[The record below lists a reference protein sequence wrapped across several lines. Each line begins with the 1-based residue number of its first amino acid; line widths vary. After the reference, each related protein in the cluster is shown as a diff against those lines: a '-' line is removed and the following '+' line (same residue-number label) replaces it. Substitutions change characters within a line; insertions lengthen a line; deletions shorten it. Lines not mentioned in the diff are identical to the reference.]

1 MNAKELKNELNDK
14 RIRKPEIVRLVTEI
28 TSKPDLVNTLLEEMF
43 LADAKGNNFNAS
55 WLLDHVLR
63 KELALIYPYLN
74 LFCKS
79 ISSLKNES
87 NLRPVAHIIEMLVL
101 QYYVKRD
108 KNLITILKKI
118 QLEQLTTTCF
128 DWLIGDHKIATQ
140 VFCTTAL
147 YHLGTT
153 FNWVHPELIGILE
166 NKMDK
171 GSTGFKNRAEKT
183 LNLLYK

>member
-1 MNAKELKNELNDK
+1 MTVKELKSILNEK
-14 RIRKPEIVRLVTEI
+14 RVRKPEIERLVTVI
-28 TSKPDLVNTLLEEMF
+28 TANPILVKTLLEEIF

-55 WLLDHVLR
+55 WVLDHVLR
-63 KELALIYPYLN
+63 KELQLIYPYVK

-79 ISSLKNES
+79 IPSLKNES

-101 QYYVKRD
+101 QYYIKKD
-108 KNLITILKKI
+108 QNLIAVLKKV
-118 QLEQLTTTCF
+118 QLEQLTTVCF
-128 DWLIGDHKIATQ
+128 DWLIGNHKIATQ
-140 VFCTTAL
+140 VFCTTSL

-166 NKMDK
+166 NKIDK

-183 LNLLYK
+183 LNLLNK